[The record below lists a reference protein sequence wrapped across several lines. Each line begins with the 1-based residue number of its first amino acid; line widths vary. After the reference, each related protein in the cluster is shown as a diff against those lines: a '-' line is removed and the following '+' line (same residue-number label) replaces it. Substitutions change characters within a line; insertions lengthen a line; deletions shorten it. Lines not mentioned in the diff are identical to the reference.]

1 MTQPRIAIIGG
12 SGFVGS
18 YLVCELSRRG
28 IATRVLTRR
37 RERHRQ
43 LLVFPTCEVVETD
56 VHRAESLT
64 RAFAGCEAVV
74 NLAGILHARERP
86 GESFAAVHAEL
97 PREVAQACHKSGVRR
112 LLHMSA
118 LNAGPAAPS
127 QYLRTKGEGEANVH
141 RQGMSDDKLAVAS
154 FRPSVIYGSGDAF
167 FNRFATLLAV
177 SPGVLPLACAQ
188 SRLAPVHVSDVVRA
202 FVHHLLDELPHGERY
217 DLCGP
222 REYTLGELVA
232 YTAET
237 VGVNRWV
244 LGLSDGL
251 SRLQAQL
258 LGLLPTPPFTY
269 DNYLS
274 LQVDSVLTGEDGF
287 ARLGLSPITLES
299 VVPTY
304 LGAQNRLGR
313 NRNFR
318 RTAGRS
324 EA

>member
-1 MTQPRIAIIGG
+1 MR
-12 SGFVGS
+12 
-18 YLVCELSRRG
+18 
-28 IATRVLTRR
+28 
-37 RERHRQ
+37 
-43 LLVFPTCEVVETD
+43 
-56 VHRAESLT
+56 
-64 RAFAGCEAVV
+64 
-74 NLAGILHARERP
+74 
-86 GESFAAVHAEL
+86 
-97 PREVAQACHKSGVRR
+97 
-112 LLHMSA
+112 
-118 LNAGPAAPS
+118 GPAAPS

-251 SRLQAQL
+251 SRLQAPAARTSAHPSLHLRQL
-258 LGLLPTPPFTY
+258 PLAPGRQRAYRRRRICTPRPFADHPGISGPDLPGCPEPPGT
-269 DNYLS
+269 
-274 LQVDSVLTGEDGF
+274 Q
-287 ARLGLSPITLES
+287 P
-299 VVPTY
+299 
-304 LGAQNRLGR
+304 
-313 NRNFR
+313 
-318 RTAGRS
+318 
-324 EA
+324 